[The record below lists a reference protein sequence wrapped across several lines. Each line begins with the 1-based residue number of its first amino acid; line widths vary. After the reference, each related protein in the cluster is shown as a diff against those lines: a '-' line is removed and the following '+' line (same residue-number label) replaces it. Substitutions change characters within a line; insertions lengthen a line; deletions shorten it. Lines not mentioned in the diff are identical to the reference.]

1 MATPRRPL
9 RTITAD
15 ALASYLAEVRRTPLL
30 SPEAEAAL
38 GRRIVQGDEQA
49 LQELVKGNLRFVV
62 QVARKYRGHGLP
74 LADLINE
81 GNLGLLHAAR
91 KFDPTRG
98 TRFITYAVWWI
109 RQASM
114 HALAAGGGVVR
125 LPVKQAEMLAKLRRE
140 FEAIQRVTGTDP
152 TVDALAQALDMPPA
166 DVADLLRA
174 YRPHL
179 SLDAPL
185 TEEGDITRLDV
196 LAAEHLAR
204 RRRRR
209 AKPFPSSEAAYVSAA
224 MHQEVHDLLARL
236 EPRQAAILRAR
247 FGFDGEPQS
256 FAEIGRAL
264 GLSRERVRQLEAQA
278 RRQLYALAKHKA
290 LDDYL
295 N

>member
-1 MATPRRPL
+1 MATPQRPP
-9 RTITAD
+9 RPITSD
-15 ALASYLAEVRRTPLL
+15 ALASYLADVRRTPLL

-38 GRRIVQGDEQA
+38 GRRIAQGDEQA
-49 LQELVKGNLRFVV
+49 RQELVEHNLRFVV
-62 QVARKYRGHGLP
+62 QVALKYQGHGLP

-109 RQASM
+109 RQAIM

-125 LPVKQAEMLAKLRRE
+125 LPVKQAEILAKLRRE
-140 FEAIQRVTGTDP
+140 FEAIQRAKGTDP
-152 TVDALAQALDMPPA
+152 TLDELAQALEMSPA
-166 DVADLLRA
+166 DVSDLLRV
-174 YRPHL
+174 YRSPL

-185 TEEGDITRLDV
+185 TEEGDLARLDV
-196 LAAEHLAR
+196 LAAEHL
-204 RRRRR
+204 
-209 AKPFPSSEAAYVSAA
+209 PSSEVAYVSAA
-224 MHQEVHDLLARL
+224 MRQEVHDLLARL

-256 FAEIGRAL
+256 FAEIGRTL

-278 RRQLYALAKHKA
+278 RHRLYALAKDKA

>member
-1 MATPRRPL
+1 MATPQRPL

-62 QVARKYRGHGLP
+62 QVALKYRGHGLP

-196 LAAEHLAR
+196 LAAEHL
-204 RRRRR
+204 
-209 AKPFPSSEAAYVSAA
+209 PSSEAAYVSAA

>member
-1 MATPRRPL
+1 MATPQRPP
-9 RTITAD
+9 RSVTSD
-15 ALASYLAEVRRTPLL
+15 VLASYLADVRRTPLL

-38 GRRIVQGDEQA
+38 GRRIAQGDEQA
-49 LQELVKGNLRFVV
+49 RQELVQHNLRFVV
-62 QVARKYRGHGLP
+62 QVALKYQGHGLP

-109 RQASM
+109 RQAIM

-125 LPVKQAEMLAKLRRE
+125 LPVKQAELLAKLRRE
-140 FEAIQRVTGTDP
+140 FETIQQAKGTDP
-152 TVDALAQALDMPPA
+152 TLDELAQALEMSPA
-166 DVADLLRA
+166 DMADLLRA
-174 YRPHL
+174 YRSPL

-185 TEEGDITRLDV
+185 TEEGDLARLDV
-196 LAAEHLAR
+196 LATEQL
-204 RRRRR
+204 
-209 AKPFPSSEAAYVSAA
+209 PSSEVAYVSAA
-224 MHQEVHDLLARL
+224 MRQEVYDLLARL

-256 FAEIGRAL
+256 FAEIGRTL
-264 GLSRERVRQLEAQA
+264 GLSHERVRQLEAQA
-278 RRQLYALAKHKA
+278 RRRLYALAKEKA
-290 LDDYL
+290 LNDYL

>member
-1 MATPRRPL
+1 
-9 RTITAD
+9 
-15 ALASYLAEVRRTPLL
+15 
-30 SPEAEAAL
+30 
-38 GRRIVQGDEQA
+38 
-49 LQELVKGNLRFVV
+49 VV

-109 RQASM
+109 RQAIM

-152 TVDALAQALDMPPA
+152 TVDALAQALAMPPA

-185 TEEGDITRLDV
+185 TEEGDSTRLDV
-196 LAAEHLAR
+196 LAAEHL
-204 RRRRR
+204 
-209 AKPFPSSEAAYVSAA
+209 PSSEAAYVSAA

>member
-9 RTITAD
+9 RTITSD

-62 QVARKYRGHGLP
+62 QVARQYRGHGLP

-109 RQASM
+109 RQAIM

-152 TVDALAQALDMPPA
+152 TVDALAQALAIPPA

-196 LAAEHLAR
+196 LAAEHL
-204 RRRRR
+204 
-209 AKPFPSSEAAYVSAA
+209 PSSEAAYVSAA

>member
-62 QVARKYRGHGLP
+62 QVALKYRGHGLP

-109 RQASM
+109 RQAIM

-152 TVDALAQALDMPPA
+152 TVDALAQALAMPPA

-196 LAAEHLAR
+196 LAAEHL
-204 RRRRR
+204 
-209 AKPFPSSEAAYVSAA
+209 PSSEAAYVSAA

>member
-1 MATPRRPL
+1 
-9 RTITAD
+9 
-15 ALASYLAEVRRTPLL
+15 LL

-38 GRRIVQGDEQA
+38 GRRIAQGDEQA
-49 LQELVKGNLRFVV
+49 RQELVEHNLRFVV
-62 QVARKYRGHGLP
+62 QVALKYQGHGLP

-109 RQASM
+109 RQAIM

-125 LPVKQAEMLAKLRRE
+125 LPVKQAEILAKLRRE
-140 FEAIQRVTGTDP
+140 FDAIQQAKGADP
-152 TVDALAQALDMPPA
+152 TLDELAQALEMSPA

-174 YRPHL
+174 YRSPL

-185 TEEGDITRLDV
+185 TEEGDLARLDV
-196 LAAEHLAR
+196 LAAEHL
-204 RRRRR
+204 
-209 AKPFPSSEAAYVSAA
+209 PSSEVAYVSAA
-224 MHQEVHDLLARL
+224 MRQEVYDLLARL

-256 FAEIGRAL
+256 FAEIGRTL
-264 GLSRERVRQLEAQA
+264 GLSRERVRQIEAQA
-278 RRQLYALAKHKA
+278 RHRLYALAKDKA
-290 LDDYL
+290 LNDYL

>member
-9 RTITAD
+9 RTITSD

-62 QVARKYRGHGLP
+62 QVALKYRGHGLP

-109 RQASM
+109 RQAIM

-152 TVDALAQALDMPPA
+152 TVDALAQALAMPPA

-185 TEEGDITRLDV
+185 TEEGDSTRLDV
-196 LAAEHLAR
+196 LAAEHL
-204 RRRRR
+204 
-209 AKPFPSSEAAYVSAA
+209 PSSEAAYVSAA

>member
-1 MATPRRPL
+1 
-9 RTITAD
+9 
-15 ALASYLAEVRRTPLL
+15 LL

-38 GRRIVQGDEQA
+38 GRRIAQGDEQA
-49 LQELVKGNLRFVV
+49 RQELVEHNLRFVV
-62 QVARKYRGHGLP
+62 QVALKYQGHGLP

-109 RQASM
+109 RQAIM

-125 LPVKQAEMLAKLRRE
+125 LPVKQAEILAKLRRE
-140 FEAIQRVTGTDP
+140 FDAIQQAKGADP
-152 TVDALAQALDMPPA
+152 TLDELAQALEMSPT

-174 YRPHL
+174 YRSPL

-185 TEEGDITRLDV
+185 TEEGDLARLDV
-196 LAAEHLAR
+196 LATEQL
-204 RRRRR
+204 
-209 AKPFPSSEAAYVSAA
+209 PSSEVAYVSAA
-224 MHQEVHDLLARL
+224 MRQEVDDLLARL

-278 RRQLYALAKHKA
+278 RRRLYALAKEKA
-290 LDDYL
+290 LNDYL

>member
-1 MATPRRPL
+1 MATPQRPL
-9 RTITAD
+9 RPITPD
-15 ALASYLAEVRRTPLL
+15 ALTSYLADVRRTPLL
-30 SPEAEAAL
+30 SPEAEVTL
-38 GRRIVQGDEQA
+38 GRRIAQGDEQA
-49 LQELVKGNLRFVV
+49 LHALVEGNLRFVV
-62 QVARKYRGHGLP
+62 QVALKYQGHGLP

-109 RQASM
+109 RQAIM

-125 LPVKQAEMLAKLRRE
+125 LPVKQAEMLAKVRRE
-140 FEAIQRVTGTDP
+140 FETLQRAKGTAP
-152 TVDALAQALDMPPA
+152 TVEELAPALELPAA
-166 DVADLLRA
+166 DVTDLLRV
-174 YRPHL
+174 YRPHQ

-196 LAAEHLAR
+196 LPAESL
-204 RRRRR
+204 
-209 AKPFPSSEAAYVSAA
+209 PSSEAAYVSAA
-224 MHQEVHDLLARL
+224 MRQEVHALLARL

-264 GLSRERVRQLEAQA
+264 GLSRERVRQIEAQA
-278 RRQLYALAKHKA
+278 RRRLYALAKDKA

>member
-109 RQASM
+109 RQAIM

-125 LPVKQAEMLAKLRRE
+125 LPVKQAEKLAKLRRE

-196 LAAEHLAR
+196 LAAEHL
-204 RRRRR
+204 
-209 AKPFPSSEAAYVSAA
+209 PSSEAAYVSAA

>member
-1 MATPRRPL
+1 M
-9 RTITAD
+9 
-15 ALASYLAEVRRTPLL
+15 
-30 SPEAEAAL
+30 
-38 GRRIVQGDEQA
+38 QGDEHA

-62 QVARKYRGHGLP
+62 QVALKYRGHGLP

-109 RQASM
+109 RQAIM
-114 HALAAGGGVVR
+114 HALAVGGGIVR
-125 LPVKQAEMLAKLRRE
+125 LPVKQAEMLAKVRRE
-140 FEAIQRVTGTDP
+140 FETLQRAKGIDP
-152 TVDALAQALDMPPA
+152 TVDELAQALA
-166 DVADLLRA
+166 ISSEDVADLLRV
-174 YRPHL
+174 YRSHL

-196 LAAEHLAR
+196 LAAESL
-204 RRRRR
+204 
-209 AKPFPSSEAAYVSAA
+209 PSSEAAYVSAA
-224 MHQEVHDLLARL
+224 LRQEVHDLLARL

-247 FGFDGEPQS
+247 FGFDGEPES
-256 FAEIGRAL
+256 FAEIGREL

-278 RRQLYALAKHKA
+278 RRQLYALAKDKA

>member
-9 RTITAD
+9 RTITSD

-62 QVARKYRGHGLP
+62 QVALKYRGHGLP

-196 LAAEHLAR
+196 LAAEHL
-204 RRRRR
+204 
-209 AKPFPSSEAAYVSAA
+209 PSSEAAYVSAA

>member
-1 MATPRRPL
+1 
-9 RTITAD
+9 
-15 ALASYLAEVRRTPLL
+15 LL

-38 GRRIVQGDEQA
+38 GRRIAQGDEQA
-49 LQELVKGNLRFVV
+49 RQELVEHNLRFVV
-62 QVARKYRGHGLP
+62 QVALKYQGHGLP

-109 RQASM
+109 RQAIM

-125 LPVKQAEMLAKLRRE
+125 LPVKQAEALAKLRRE
-140 FEAIQRVTGTDP
+140 FEAIRRAKGTDP
-152 TVDALAQALDMPPA
+152 TLDELAQALEMSPA
-166 DVADLLRA
+166 DIADLLRA
-174 YRPHL
+174 YRSPL

-185 TEEGDITRLDV
+185 TEEGDLARLDV
-196 LAAEHLAR
+196 LAAEHL
-204 RRRRR
+204 
-209 AKPFPSSEAAYVSAA
+209 PSSEVAYVSAA
-224 MHQEVHDLLARL
+224 MRQEVLDLLAHL

-256 FAEIGRAL
+256 FAEIGRTL
-264 GLSRERVRQLEAQA
+264 GLSRERVRQIEAQA
-278 RRQLYALAKHKA
+278 RHRLYALAKDKA
-290 LDDYL
+290 LNDYL